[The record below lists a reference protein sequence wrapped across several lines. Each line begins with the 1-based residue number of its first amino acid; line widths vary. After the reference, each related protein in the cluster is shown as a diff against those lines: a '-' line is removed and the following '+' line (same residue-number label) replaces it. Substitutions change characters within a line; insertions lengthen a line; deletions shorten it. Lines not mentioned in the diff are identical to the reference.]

1 MNSASAHVLQRRSF
15 RLEITGS
22 LSASGVW
29 YEGKPWTTQ
38 LLPQSYHYA
47 LGILA
52 VALLYAVSFNWI
64 MAVYESRYL
73 ERYFGEE
80 YRRYG
85 ADVPFVI
92 PLIRLK
98 KEVKS

>member
-1 MNSASAHVLQRRSF
+1 MLVTRGIYAVTRNPLYFGVLLCELGASLIVIHQA
-15 RLEITGS
+15 
-22 LSASGVW
+22 
-29 YEGKPWTTQ
+29 PQ

-92 PLIRLK
+92 PWMRLK
-98 KEVKS
+98 KELKS